1 MAEREKAHIPQMDR
15 FPAQSKLRS
24 RAGSQIKAIAVLDKE
39 IERLRQREGEIGSID
54 GDSRAQTLFG
64 GS

>member
-1 MAEREKAHIPQMDR
+1 LEVFGFSFACCVAGFLKISNRFFQIPIGR
-15 FPAQSKLRS
+15 HC
-24 RAGSQIKAIAVLDKE
+24 KE

-54 GDSRAQTLFG
+54 GGSRAQTLFG